1 MNKELIKEL
10 ILENQR
16 FISPVLLVKRDYEV
30 FDNQNYVFV
39 GLRRAGKSYLLYQQI
54 QNLLQQGHSVEEI
67 LYFNFEDD
75 RIDSLSLSDLDLLK
89 RTYEEIF
96 DHKPIFFLD
105 EIQIIDH
112 WEKFV
117 RRLADQK
124 YQIYVTGSNAKM
136 LSKEIATTLGGRFM
150 IKNVFPY
157 SFEEFLLANR
167 IDIHEKN
174 AAYRYAADIRKLMEK
189 YFAFGGLP
197 EIVNIPNKR
206 EWLRSLY
213 QKIFFGDIVAR
224 YLIRNDNALKLL
236 VKKIAESVKQPT
248 SFSRMAN
255 IVSSAGAKISKDTI
269 IDYISFLKDSW
280 LVFSIENINSKFVER
295 ESKKKYYF
303 VDNGLLNLFLIDPPT
318 FLLENLVAITLYKK
332 YENEVY
338 YYHDS
343 VEVDFY
349 LPEQKMAVQVCY
361 SLRDLDTRK
370 REINALVQ
378 IAKRWEIDRFLIIT
392 KDEEETISEHG
403 IEIQVIPVWKWLL
416 RTDN

>member
-1 MNKELIKEL
+1 VNKELIKEL

-16 FISPVLLVKRDYEV
+16 FISNIELIKRDYEV

-39 GLRRAGKSYLLYQQI
+39 GLRRTGKSYLLYQQI
-54 QNLLQQGHSVEEI
+54 QYLLQNGHHLEEI

-75 RIDSLSLSDLDLLK
+75 RIDRLSLPDLDLLK
-89 RTYEEIF
+89 RTYEEMF
-96 DHKPIFFLD
+96 NHKPIFFLD

-157 SFEEFLLANR
+157 RFEEFLLAGS
-167 IDIHEKN
+167 IDICKKN
-174 AAYRYAADIRKLMEK
+174 AKYEHATEIRKLLDK
-189 YFAFGGLP
+189 YFSFGGLP
-197 EIVNIPNKR
+197 EIVNTPNKR

-224 YLIRNDNALKLL
+224 YQIRNDNALKLL
-236 VKKIAESVKQPT
+236 VKKLAESVKQPT

-255 IVSSAGAKISKDTI
+255 IVSSAGAKISKDTV
-269 IDYISFLKDSW
+269 IDYISYLKDSW
-280 LVFSIENINSKFVER
+280 LVFSIKNLSSKFVER
-295 ESKKKYYF
+295 ETKKKYYF

-318 FLLENLVAITLYKK
+318 FLLENLVAIRLYEK

-338 YYHDS
+338 YYHNG
-343 VEVDFY
+343 VEVDFVV
-349 LPEQKMAVQVCY
+349 PEKQLAIQVSY
-361 SLRDLDTRK
+361 SIRDFETRK
-370 REINALVQ
+370 RETGALVQ
-378 IAKRWEIDRFLIIT
+378 IAKRCEINHFLIIT
-392 KDEEETISEHG
+392 KDEEETIVEND
-403 IEIQVIPVWKWLL
+403 IEITVLPVLKWLL
-416 RTDN
+416 GV